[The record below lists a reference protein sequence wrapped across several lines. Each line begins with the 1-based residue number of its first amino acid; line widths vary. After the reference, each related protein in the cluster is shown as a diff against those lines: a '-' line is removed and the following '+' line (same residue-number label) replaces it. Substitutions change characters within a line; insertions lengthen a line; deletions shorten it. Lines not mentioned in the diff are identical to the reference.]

1 MAQKIVKTR
10 LVHRKDL
17 STKWN
22 SVNPI
27 LLDGEMGIEKDT
39 RKFKIGDGVT
49 SWNDL
54 PYANVTYD
62 VFNSKFS
69 VSNDENTPGTAPV
82 RDDSNQIHV
91 NTTSQS
97 DPTVAVNKGYMEKHV
112 EAEINKISQGGKVAT
127 LDESGKIPASQL
139 PSYVDDIIEGYAVS
153 ISTYRKY
160 FRQEKFIHTPFT
172 VGPLKTIYFN
182 TKKYDD
188 DNYFGHLENTLY
200 DGSASNILKFSSGYI
215 LNFTVSTNTRV
226 VRLYISGDSSKTI
239 TILDKSNFISHYDL
253 PENIGEVVEIL
264 DESLVNN
271 KSFQD
276 MLSPV
281 PFEYEYATDQNKI
294 YIDTLTDK
302 MYRRSSASGYDVFEI
317 SSSLALGET
326 SSTAYA
332 GNKGKQNA
340 NNIAALQAQVEGLQ
354 PKEESTL
361 KTTSKTVPG
370 AINELKQKQDTNS
383 TNIQTNTTN
392 ITKLQQDLT
401 AANTSIASNFNRITD
416 LEGVA
421 DEVLIEIE
429 EINDKIAQGGGGGG
443 TVTVEDSFVTVNKL
457 PEIIVQLPG
466 TPTPTGE
473 SVYIENLYFNTS
485 LSVEEVTNILLNYCE
500 ENNLYDQYGN
510 ANVWYVNGRTNKT
523 QIEIKI
529 NSNDGMYIKDNAYPS
544 FTYYWCDK
552 QFANSNMGSYNI
564 TKVGWQDFENPLVV
578 NENVD
583 VLYEPIELFSITP
596 LGEGLNPEIK
606 LDKLYRVPIEGPTA
620 VPNTGFVGKVYVN
633 TSLSDEEVE
642 AIIDKYCPINEDQAD
657 MFYNLC
663 QRDDDEICCGVYLG
677 AEHRYD
683 DNDNDIVIG
692 TGKYIVAYYEHC
704 DDNGDWIT
712 DFSSVLW
719 CNNIHADAEGLTP
732 GWQEFTNPIE
742 INTEVQDK
750 YNYSIYNDQ
759 LTSLFSTTPYDSSGP
774 TGYKYK
780 QFVHGEWKELSY
792 NGLEV
797 KELKEKPLDPVVVPN
812 EGLLQQVYVNT
823 SLSYDEMLTIVE
835 SIPYN
840 ASNQNYFVLRN
851 SSGNISIT
859 FDKTKINDN
868 GEIGYVICFNNTKDG
883 TNIIPIW
890 CDEKSCAY
898 VNNILNTNYKA
909 GWQKFSN
916 PIVLGNTTVT
926 NIDNNGNPVGNYNNE
941 LTNLFSLTPYLD
953 DMDINK
959 IYKLPIVKSLEGIL
973 VPNQGTVNK
982 IHFNTSLTAKEVHD
996 IFDTLSFM
1004 QTPLLSFP
1012 LYPILFSATGTPI
1025 VIVVKAENSYEITIV
1040 KDLNTQDFEYAYVG
1054 EIGSNTGSW
1063 KLSEYEVNSSV
1074 INEYMGLPVGTLNNQ
1089 LLNLI
1094 STSPFKF
1101 IKTENKYYQVVDSKP
1116 VRFGL
1121 NENEIKDLI
1130 AEYMSSNYDN
1140 GDTEEF

>member
-17 STKWN
+17 STKWS

-39 RKFKIGDGVT
+39 RKFKIGNGVT

-54 PYANVTYD
+54 PYATITYED
-62 VFNSKFS
+62 FLAKFS
-69 VSNDENTPGTAPV
+69 VSNDENTPGTAPI
-82 RDDSNQIHV
+82 RDDNNQINI
-91 NTTSQS
+91 NTLDSG
-97 DPTVAVNKGYMEKHV
+97 DDTVAVNKGYMKKHI
-112 EAEINKISQGGKVAT
+112 EQEINKISQGGKVAT
-127 LDESGKIPASQL
+127 LGEDGKIPASQL
-139 PSYVDDIIEGYAVS
+139 PSYVDDIIEGYSVLIGS
-153 ISTYRKY
+153 SGRSY
-160 FRQEKFIHTPFT
+160 FNQENFIHTPFSI
-172 VGPLKTIYFN
+172 GNLKTIYFN
-182 TKKYDD
+182 TRKYDNN
-188 DNYFGHLENTLY
+188 NYFGYLEDTLPIDY
-200 DGSASNILKFSSGYI
+200 TSTNVIKFSSGHVLEISFKLRSVRIITPNNNYI
-215 LNFTVSTNTRV
+215 EIFSQ
-226 VRLYISGDSSKTI
+226 
-239 TILDKSNFISHYDL
+239 SNFISSYEL
-253 PENIGEVVEIL
+253 PDDIGEVVEIVL
-264 DESLVNN
+264 PKWVNN

-276 MLSPV
+276 MIGPV
-281 PFEYEYATDQNKI
+281 AFEYEFAQDKNKI
-294 YIDTLTDK
+294 YLDSRTNI
-302 MYRRSSASGYDVFEI
+302 MYRMSTGTGYEVAEI

-326 SSTAYA
+326 PSTAYA

-340 NNIAALQAQVEGLQ
+340 DNITALQAQVAGLQ
-354 PKEESTL
+354 PKEDSTL
-361 KTTSKTVPG
+361 QTTSKTVPG
-370 AINELKQKQDTNS
+370 AINELKQNQNTNS

-421 DEVLIEIE
+421 EEVLIEIE
-429 EINDKIAQGGGGGG
+429 EINEKLAQGGGSEGGG
-443 TVTVEDSFVTVNKL
+443 SEGEGAVTVEDSFVTVNKL
-457 PEIIVQLPG
+457 PEIMVQLPG
-466 TPTPTGE
+466 TPIPTGE

-485 LSVEEVTNILLNYCE
+485 LSVEEVTNIILNYCE
-500 ENNLYDQYGN
+500 ENNLYDKYGN
-510 ANVWYVNGRTNKT
+510 ASVWYVNGRTNKT

-544 FTYYWCDK
+544 FTYYWCDE
-552 QFANSNMGSYNI
+552 QFANANMGSYNI

-583 VLYEPIELFSITP
+583 ALYEPIELFSITP

-606 LDKLYRVPIEGPTA
+606 LDKLYRVPIGGPTA

-642 AIIDKYCPINEDQAD
+642 AIIDKVCPVNEEQND
-657 MFYNLC
+657 MIYNVC
-663 QRDDDEICCGVYLG
+663 QRDDDEICCAIYIEVVGQS
-677 AEHRYD
+677 
-683 DNDNDIVIG
+683 
-692 TGKYIVAYYEHC
+692 KYISAYV
-704 DDNGDWIT
+704 DRFDGNGDWVT
-712 DFSSVLW
+712 DFSGFLW
-719 CNNIHADAEGLTP
+719 CNNIIADAEGLTP

-750 YNYSIYNDQ
+750 HNYSIYNDQ

-823 SLSYDEMLTIVE
+823 SLSYDEMLTIAE

-868 GEIGYVICFNNTKDG
+868 GEIGYVLCYNNTEDG

-898 VNNILNTNYKA
+898 VNNVLNTNYKA

-916 PIVLGNTTVT
+916 PIVFGNTTVT

-1004 QTPLLSFP
+1004 QTSLLSYP